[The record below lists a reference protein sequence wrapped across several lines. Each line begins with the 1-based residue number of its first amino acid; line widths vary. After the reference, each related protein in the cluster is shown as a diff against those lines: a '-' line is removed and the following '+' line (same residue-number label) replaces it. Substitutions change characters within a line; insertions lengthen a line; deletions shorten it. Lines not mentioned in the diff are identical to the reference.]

1 MQGAYTARGVART
14 GSCTIPRVIEMAYP
28 SRAFIFVAL
37 ALTALASLAAAG
49 CGGSTKSA
57 SDHAMRATGGPTRP
71 FMMGI
76 STLPRELNG
85 EAYDAAF
92 GLAAENGE
100 AVLIQRT
107 PPWEDFVPG
116 AAISDATTRTTADEK
131 RAIAEH
137 RLRLFFAIDPTDG
150 ATGRDRL
157 AGLPNALAGRDFSDP
172 DIRGA
177 FVAYA
182 HYVALNYRP
191 AYMALGV
198 DMNLYYQKNRD
209 DFEHFRTLYQE
220 ARDVVKAASPET
232 QVTVTFQYED
242 LQGLMKTEQ
251 PHFPDWQLVQQFDPL
266 VDVVAISTYPSLG
279 FARAADIP
287 ANYYSQ
293 LRGFTDRPIVIAE
306 MGYSSALGARGVND
320 GTEQDQRTFLE
331 RALRDAE
338 TLQMPL
344 VIWFAAWDPAY
355 ARDTPLGVFEHIGL
369 RRADDTEKPA
379 WAIWREAARRPY
391 APG

>member
-1 MQGAYTARGVART
+1 
-14 GSCTIPRVIEMAYP
+14 MAYP
-28 SRAFIFVAL
+28 SRAVIFVTL
-37 ALTALASLAAAG
+37 ALIGLASLAAVS
-49 CGGSTKSA
+49 CGGDAKSG
-57 SDHAMRATGGPTRP
+57 SDPAVRATGGPTRS
-71 FMMGI
+71 FMMGM

-92 GLAAENGE
+92 DLAAENGE

-107 PPWEDFVPG
+107 PPWQDFVPG
-116 AAISDATTRTTADEK
+116 GAISDTTTRTTADEK
-131 RAIAEH
+131 RAIADH
-137 RLRLFFAIDPTDG
+137 KLRLFFAIDPTDG

-157 AGLPNALAGRDFSDP
+157 AGLPNALAGRDFGDP
-172 DIRGA
+172 DIRA
-177 FVAYA
+177 SFVSYA

-191 AYMALGV
+191 AYLALGV
-198 DMNLYYQKNRD
+198 EMNLYYEKNKD

-242 LQGLMKTEQ
+242 LQALLKTEQ
-251 PHFPDWQLVQQFDPL
+251 AHFPDWQLVQQFDPI

-279 FARAADIP
+279 FTRASDIP
-287 ANYYSQ
+287 PNYYSQ

-320 GTEQDQRTFLE
+320 GTEEDQRAFVE

-338 TLQMPL
+338 ALQMPL

-379 WAIWREAARRPY
+379 WAVWSEAARRPY